1 MSKRSCGQT
10 FLVVDIQRGIMN
22 QDEFNTLITS
32 IDKLID
38 QLETELIR
46 LRKRDA
52 ELTRLENAGVDNWE
66 GYSYAFGSED
76 DEDE

>member
-1 MSKRSCGQT
+1 
-10 FLVVDIQRGIMN
+10 MN
-22 QDEFNTLITS
+22 QDEINTLVTS

-66 GYSYAFGSED
+66 GYSYAFGSEEE

>member
-1 MSKRSCGQT
+1 
-10 FLVVDIQRGIMN
+10 MN

-46 LRKRDA
+46 LRERDA
-52 ELTRLENAGVDNWE
+52 KLTRLENAGVDNWE
-66 GYSYAFGSED
+66 GYSYEFGSED
-76 DEDE
+76 NEDE

>member
-1 MSKRSCGQT
+1 MQYRH
-10 FLVVDIQRGIMN
+10 IQKILKILMN
-22 QDEFNTLITS
+22 PAEFNTLITS

-38 QLETELIR
+38 QLEIELIR

-66 GYSYAFGSED
+66 GYSYAFGSEE
-76 DEDE
+76 EDENE